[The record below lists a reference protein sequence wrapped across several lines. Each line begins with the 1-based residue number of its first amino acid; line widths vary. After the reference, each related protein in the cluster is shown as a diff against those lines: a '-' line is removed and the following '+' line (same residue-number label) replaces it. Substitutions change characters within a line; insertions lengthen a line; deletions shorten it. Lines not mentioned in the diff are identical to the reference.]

1 MASDE
6 DFILVPNLIPN
17 TRFFRPIAIKRGIAK
32 ELVAA
37 KGDSQA
43 VYKLSL
49 QHRVPLQAASYISN
63 LKLAEIERS
72 TKYK

>member
-17 TRFFRPIAIKRGIAK
+17 TRFLRPIAIKRWIAK

-37 KGDSQA
+37 KGNSQA
-43 VYKLSL
+43 IYKLSL
-49 QHRVPLQAASYISN
+49 QYRVPLQAASYISN
-63 LKLAEIERS
+63 LELAEIERS
-72 TKYK
+72 IKYK